1 MNSSIPER
9 SNELVLTESRTM
21 RDQTIDRTDVLDK
34 VKALALLPDGMH
46 ATTEIVAEYFEVPL
60 PTIKSVVED
69 NRDELAANGRRVL
82 KGAELREFAGLF
94 GGPANLGLHH
104 NTRSLAVFDRRAILN
119 VGQLLRDSEVARAV
133 RSHLLNVADGP
144 AVVEPFA
151 IPQSFA
157 DALELAAR
165 QARELDA
172 AKAENA
178 ELAATNA
185 KLSPKARVGELYE
198 ANKGITPT
206 TFHKTWFPEVKH
218 VEFFEHL
225 YRRDY
230 LIDQRNTRWDERKAE
245 WKDGPDHGK
254 PTAKG
259 KRYFYLDPQLDRNGV
274 RRQHTRVI
282 AGDAEHDLVAALER
296 DGLPSR
302 QRPTL
307 MSGDVVPLRGAR

>member
-1 MNSSIPER
+1 MSTIIPQPAGSSPFDAIR
-9 SNELVLTESRTM
+9 S
-21 RDQTIDRTDVLDK
+21 
-34 VKALALLPDGMH
+34 
-46 ATTEIVAEYFEVPL
+46 
-60 PTIKSVVED
+60 
-69 NRDELAANGRRVL
+69 
-82 KGAELREFAGLF
+82 
-94 GGPANLGLHH
+94 
-104 NTRSLAVFDRRAILN
+104 
-119 VGQLLRDSEVARAV
+119 V
-133 RSHLLNVADGP
+133 RADGS
-144 AVVEPFA
+144 EFW
-151 IPQSFA
+151 
-157 DALELAAR
+157 D
-165 QARELDA
+165 ARELMPLLGYTKWANFTDA
-172 AKAENA
+172 IEQAHGVIAAEQGEESAQAQVAATGKITKNARGQSRSTPTFELSRHASYLTAMRGDARKPEVRAALTYFAVQTRKAEVAESAPLDELEVAERYVAALKANRALQLENA
-178 ELAATNA
+178 ELTATNA

-206 TFHKTWFPEVKH
+206 TFHKMWFPEVKH

-274 RRQHTRVI
+274 RRTHTRVI

-307 MSGDVVPLRGAR
+307 MSGDVVQLRGAR